1 MSAINIVL
9 ITAVYLASLFAVAQW
24 GKGRGKGVV
33 KRFSGQFYAL
43 GIAVY
48 CTAWTFYGSIG
59 RAATHGLDF
68 LAIYIGPI
76 ITMPVWW
83 FMLRKINRI
92 AKAQHLSSLS
102 DFISARYGKN
112 WLLGIVVTLLVV
124 MSITP
129 YLALQ
134 IGAISSSAN
143 VLLSDAVAERVEL
156 DLITTGLLFVFTLFY
171 GLRFTFDPKERSG
184 LIAAIGFESAFK
196 LLAAFVG
203 GWILVQGPL
212 GGVGRVF
219 ERAEQAGMGHLL
231 TIQDPHQWW
240 WMIIISATAFILLPR
255 QFQMAV
261 VSNQNEKDIKVA
273 MWMLPL
279 YLLLMNWW
287 IVPIALGGNLSLP
300 GGSNPDYHFLNLA
313 LKSGSDYLPGLMFL
327 GGLAAS
333 TSMIIVS
340 SSALGTM
347 VSSNL
352 IIPATLGKKG
362 ASFLTLSP
370 LNSRRVAVTAIFALA
385 YFYYTYFVH
394 ETALV
399 SIGMIS
405 FIGIAQLAPGFFSAL
420 FWRRAHSRGVL
431 IGLLAGFAVW
441 LTGFG
446 LPQWNASG
454 TASNMVFTLF
464 EHWSPMANI
473 IFLSLGLNTMLMVGI
488 SLVSA
493 PKPLERTQAEI
504 FYNIMNISRDR
515 YDSSPLNSGQITFDR
530 LEKMLLKFLPDGM
543 ISETLYKRYTIDR
556 IAAQSFERVPAEL
569 VSYSERLL
577 TQVIGPAAARIV
589 LNREMQEES
598 FNNFDIQDIIQ
609 ESKETRQLN
618 LALSEKTETL
628 ERMTHQLVVANEQL
642 QTLGNLKDDFLYTVT
657 HELRSPLT
665 AIRAQI
671 EIIRDDEA
679 MPEEVRNQFLDA
691 AIMECE
697 RLTTLITT
705 VLDIEKFE
713 SGNQQLSYKNMD
725 LRQISNRVVESLRA
739 LAFNEGI
746 SMEINGPEHATLY
759 GDEQRIQQVFINL
772 MSNALK
778 YAKGTVKIDLK
789 NCTESWCVSIIDDG
803 DGVPE
808 GDIPH
813 LFDKFYQSNDQTVK
827 KRIGTGL
834 GLAIS
839 HNIIKAHGGKLELA
853 QNPPNGPTTFAF
865 TLPAKTTDL

>member
-24 GKGRGKGVV
+24 GKGRGKGFV

-48 CTAWTFYGSIG
+48 CTGWTFYGSIG

-76 ITMPVWW
+76 IAMPVWW
-83 FMLRKINRI
+83 FMLRKIHRI

-134 IGAISSSAN
+134 IKAISSSAN

-454 TASNMVFTLF
+454 TASYMVFTLF

-473 IFLSLGLNTMLMVGI
+473 IFLSLGLNTLLMVGI

-556 IAAQSFERVPAEL
+556 IAAQSFETVPAEL

-589 LNREMQEES
+589 LNREIQEES

-618 LALSEKTETL
+618 LALREKTETL

-725 LRQISNRVVESLRA
+725 LRLISNRVVESLRA

-746 SMEINGPEHATLY
+746 SLEINGPEHAWLY

-789 NCTESWCVSIIDDG
+789 NCGESWCVSIIDDG

-865 TLPAKTTDL
+865 TLPIKTTDL